1 MNLQSTKPIVIYEDI
16 PEAEVLSLLKE
27 TSSRHNPMIVAFSV
41 IALIVLLFIGVR
53 VAVRVLKLMA

>member
-1 MNLQSTKPIVIYEDI
+1 MNLQSTKPIVIYEDL
-16 PEAEVLSLLKE
+16 PEAEVLSMLE
-27 TSSRHNPMIVAFSV
+27 ESRSRHNPMIVAFSV